1 MSGGVT
7 AHAVDA
13 AAEVVVARQ
22 PILDRDEQIAGYELL
37 FSASSG
43 RPTPAHAHDAT
54 ARVLVQSVAEV
65 GLEHVAADHPA
76 HLKLTREVLVAVRPL
91 PLPPG
96 RVVIGLDGSH
106 HADIALLNVLQELR
120 ETGFTVA
127 LEGFRLNAS
136 WEALSQH
143 ATVVKLDIREVTG
156 DDLLRTLDWLRERGE
171 LSLIARGV
179 DTREDYDVCRALGFD
194 AFQGLFF
201 AQPAMVEGRSGP
213 THRLGTL
220 SGLVAPGARVGFEQL
235 EQMISQDA
243 GLAHMLVRLSNSAF
257 IGVRQEVSSVRQA
270 LMLLGTVAVRRWAM
284 LLVLAGL
291 NDRPHHLLALGL
303 LRARLCE
310 LLALSRGGGDGE
322 RAFTVGLFSVV
333 DALLDTPMDALLEDL
348 PFDARTREALID
360 NTGPEGGLLEA
371 VLAYE
376 TGNFDV
382 CARQF
387 LALADVG
394 RAYRDALKW
403 TEETAP
409 HLV

>member
-1 MSGGVT
+1 VSARVLDT
-7 AHAVDA
+7 A
-13 AAEVVVARQ
+13 AAADVVVARQ
-22 PILDRDEQIAGYELL
+22 PILDRDERITGYELL

-43 RPTPAHAHDAT
+43 RAAAAHAHDAT
-54 ARVLVQSVAEV
+54 ARMLVQSVADV
-65 GLEHVAADHPA
+65 GLDQVAAGRPA
-76 HLKLTREVLVAVRPL
+76 HIKLTREVLVAVRPL

-96 RVVIGLDGSH
+96 RVVIGVDGGHGADAVLLD
-106 HADIALLNVLQELR
+106 VLAELR

-127 LEGFRLNAS
+127 LEGFRTGTA
-136 WEALSQH
+136 WQALSAH
-143 ATVVKLDIREVTG
+143 ADAVKLDIRELAG
-156 DDLLRTLDWLRERGE
+156 SALLRTLEWLRPRE
-171 LSLIARGV
+171 LTLIARGV
-179 DTREDYDVCRALGFD
+179 DTRTDYDVCRALGFD

-201 AQPAMVEGRSGP
+201 AQPAMIEGRSSP

-220 SGLVAPGARVGFEQL
+220 SGLVAPGAQVGFEQL
-235 EQMISQDA
+235 ERMIAQDA
-243 GLAHMLVRLSNSAF
+243 GLAHKLVRLSNSAF

-310 LLALSRGGGDGE
+310 LLAGPGAEPE

-333 DALLDTPMDALLEDL
+333 DALLDTPMEELLCDL
-348 PFDARTREALID
+348 PFDARTTEALLSHD
-360 NTGPEGGLLEA
+360 GPEGGLLEA

-376 TGNFDV
+376 HGQFEV
-382 CARQF
+382 CARQG
-387 LALADVG
+387 LALTDVG
-394 RAYRDALKW
+394 RAYRDALAW

-409 HLV
+409 NLV